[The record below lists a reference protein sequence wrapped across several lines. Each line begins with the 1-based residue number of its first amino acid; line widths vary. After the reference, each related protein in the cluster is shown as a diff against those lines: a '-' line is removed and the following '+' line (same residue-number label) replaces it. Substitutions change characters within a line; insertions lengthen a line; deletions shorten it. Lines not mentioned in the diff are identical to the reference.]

1 MPTAQKAKQIDEIA
15 ESLERSQLTVVAS
28 YRGLTVTQ
36 LQDLRRGLRDSN
48 AEFTVAK
55 NTLTR
60 IAAERVGVDIPGEHL
75 EGPTALMFAYEDVV
89 APAKALNDYARA
101 SRGVLELKVGMMEG
115 QTLTTSDIDV
125 LASMPPREELLGK
138 LVGMLAS
145 PMARAVGVLNGPSR
159 SIAYL
164 FNARAESVGGEGG
177 EAQAAD

>member
-1 MPTAQKAKQIDEIA
+1 MPTAHKAKQIDEIA
-15 ESLERSQLTVVAS
+15 ANLERSQLTVLAN
-28 YRGLTVTQ
+28 YRGLSVTQ
-36 LQDLRRGLRDSN
+36 LQELRRGLRESS
-48 AEFTVAK
+48 AEFSVAK

-89 APAKALNDYARA
+89 APAKALSDFVRS

-115 QTLTTSDIDV
+115 QILSGSDIET

-145 PMARAVGVLNGPSR
+145 PMARTVGVLGGPSR
-159 SIAYL
+159 SL
-164 FNARAESVGGEGG
+164 VNVLSARAESMGDDT
-177 EAQAAD
+177 QAAD